1 MFEKI
6 ITKYFPNFVN
16 VNYISKELLNL
27 SNINKK
33 KTIPGHITDK
43 LKNKQS
49 LESST
54 FYDISHIEEQQHK

>member
-43 LKNKQS
+43 LKNK
-49 LESST
+49 
-54 FYDISHIEEQQHK
+54 